1 MLKSHNLDVTP
12 ELGIYFNE
20 ENNRNNK
27 KFKIEENIAKMKRNH
42 KKKLRQIII
51 QVHVL
56 LTKIIYVARFKIK

>member
-27 KFKIEENIAKMKRNH
+27 KFKIEENITKMKRNH
-42 KKKLRQIII
+42 NKKNYDK
-51 QVHVL
+51 
-56 LTKIIYVARFKIK
+56 